1 MGGRKWHWIAA
12 GVAALAVASAVLAN
26 DTRPRGELQAHTFPT
41 VSYEP
46 QYGRAVTAQ
55 PTVDATT
62 VSKTTTPPPP
72 PPRKT
77 SSSPAP
83 PPPPPPT
90 SQTPD
95 FSITLTVPD
104 LPVYYPS
111 CTYARLAGAAPIY
124 KGQPGYRDELDRN
137 RNGIACER

>member
-12 GVAALAVASAVLAN
+12 GVAALAVVGAVLAN
-26 DTRPRGELQAHTFPT
+26 DTKPRGELQAHTFPT

-62 VSKTTTPPPP
+62 VAKTTTPPPAP
-72 PPRKT
+72 PPRKQ
-77 SSSPAP
+77 SSPP
-83 PPPPPPT
+83 PSPSPTPT
-90 SQTPD
+90 SETPD
-95 FSITLTVPD
+95 FTITLTVPD
-104 LPVYYPS
+104 IPVFYPN
-111 CTYARLAGAAPIY
+111 CAYARLVGAAPIH
-124 KGQPGYRDELDRN
+124 KDEPGYREELDRN

>member
-12 GVAALAVASAVLAN
+12 GVAALAVVGAVLAN

-62 VSKTTTPPPP
+62 VAKPTTQPPP
-72 PPRKT
+72 PPRTPT
-77 SSSPAP
+77 STP
-83 PPPPPPT
+83 PPSPTPT
-90 SQTPD
+90 SEKPD

-104 LPVYYPS
+104 LPVYYPN
-111 CTYARLAGAAPIY
+111 CTFARLAGAAPIY
-124 KGQPGYRDELDRN
+124 KGQPGYREELDRN